1 MITYSEEEILQI
13 VKNNFKYADDTSIK
27 SYIEKYGHKP
37 RSIFK
42 ALRNEGETIVPKY
55 EKGFLYGL
63 IITGIFLIYQIMRFI
78 IHFATDVLV
87 VV

>member
-13 VKNNFKYADDTSIK
+13 VRNNFKHADDTSIK

-63 IITGIFLIYQIMRFI
+63 IITGIFLIYQIIMFFI
-78 IHFATDVLV
+78 DVATDFVGV
-87 VV
+87 I